1 MKKTFFFT
9 ILTFLL
15 FTCSNV
21 VIASDLQVK
30 KKKTVLNKL
39 VISDYMY
46 KNDEFEDDEEYQALL
61 LTNPNDS
68 VVLIATYNLSFLYNE
83 YGDLYRINTTSTDS
97 PIYTELTLDQQRRIE
112 KVKAVEGT
120 DTKVET
126 VMTYTNNFL
135 QQVNSR
141 EIDSATELILHYEYN
156 NKQLPSIIK
165 GEEKKDNEYVNR
177 LEVLL
182 EYNTTDELT
191 SIKSKGHKFNL
202 SYDKAHNPHAGLSY
216 FYTHEIQP
224 ILGILHYTK
233 YIQKHNITRIEDSDE
248 LTTITYTYNQDN
260 LPTKALVKTK
270 LKRYDTY
277 SDSFLQYEY
286 FYKEIEIVE

>member
-1 MKKTFFFT
+1 
-9 ILTFLL
+9 
-15 FTCSNV
+15 
-21 VIASDLQVK
+21 
-30 KKKTVLNKL
+30 
-39 VISDYMY
+39 MY
-46 KNDEFEDDEEYQALL
+46 KNDEFEDDEEYQAMLL
-61 LTNPNDS
+61 NNPNDS
-68 VVLIATYNLSFLYNE
+68 VVLIGTYNLSFLYNE

-97 PIYTELTLDQQRRIE
+97 PIYTELTLSQQKRIE
-112 KVKAVEGT
+112 KVKAVEGA

-135 QQVNSR
+135 QQIDSR

-202 SYDKAHNPHAGLSY
+202 SYDKARNPHAGLSY

-224 ILGILHYTK
+224 ILGILHYTN

-248 LTTITYTYNQDN
+248 ITTITYTYNQDN

-270 LKRYDTY
+270 LKRYDSY

>member
-1 MKKTFFFT
+1 MKKTFLYT
-9 ILTFLL
+9 IFSFLL
-15 FTCSNV
+15 FSSIST
-21 VIASDLQVK
+21 ITASDLQAK
-30 KKKTVLNKL
+30 KKKTVLSKV

-46 KNDEFEDDEEYQALL
+46 KNDEFDEDEEYQALL
-61 LTNPNDS
+61 LANPNDS
-68 VVLIATYNLSFLYNE
+68 VVLIGTYNLSFLYNE
-83 YGDLYRINTTSTDS
+83 YGDLYRVNTTTTAS
-97 PIYTELTLDQQRRIE
+97 PIYTELTFNQQRKID
-112 KVKAVEGT
+112 KVKSVEGT

-126 VMTYTNNFL
+126 VMTYSNNLL

-177 LEVLL
+177 LKVLL
-182 EYNTTDELT
+182 EYNTTGDLT
-191 SIKSKGHKFNL
+191 TITSKDRKFSLN
-202 SYDKAHNPHAGLSY
+202 YDKAHNPHAGLSY

-224 ILGILHYTK
+224 ILGILHYTN

-248 LTTITYTYNQDN
+248 ITTLTYTYNQDN

-270 LKRYDTY
+270 IKRYDSY

-286 FYKEIEIVE
+286 SYKEIEVTE